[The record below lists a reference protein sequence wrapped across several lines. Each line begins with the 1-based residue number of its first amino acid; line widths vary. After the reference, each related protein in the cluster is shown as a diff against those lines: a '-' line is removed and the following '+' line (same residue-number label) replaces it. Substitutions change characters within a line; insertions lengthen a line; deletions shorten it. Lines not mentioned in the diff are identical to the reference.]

1 MLHIFLFYAM
11 SELYYIKGE
20 YLASIGQ
27 ISEAVDLLREI
38 RSARGDIS
46 LDDLNMISTEAGY
59 IQAMLTDAR
68 KEFIGEGQ
76 SFYLFKRLNLP
87 VFDGIQ
93 NIDFRDQYALPVP
106 KSEEVVF

>member
-1 MLHIFLFYAM
+1 M
-11 SELYYIKGE
+11 
-20 YLASIGQ
+20 
-27 ISEAVDLLREI
+27 
-38 RSARGDIS
+38 RG
-46 LDDLNMISTEAGY
+46 LVRVEEKRL
-59 IQAMLTDAR
+59 
-68 KEFIGEGQ
+68 GEGQ

>member
-1 MLHIFLFYAM
+1 M
-11 SELYYIKGE
+11 
-20 YLASIGQ
+20 
-27 ISEAVDLLREI
+27 
-38 RSARGDIS
+38 
-46 LDDLNMISTEAGY
+46 GY
-59 IQAMLTDAR
+59 IEAMLTDAR